1 MENWRT
7 NELKN
12 ESFLLE
18 QFKWLEKFLKKTK
31 LTKKSVQVDSNKSQR
46 ERGEEGKQVLIDCMR
61 HLVAFRKLFRK

>member
-46 ERGEEGKQVLIDCMR
+46 ERR
-61 HLVAFRKLFRK
+61 RR